1 MNHNAFELNNNENI
15 SNDLNDNKIVVF
27 LGRTG
32 SGKTSLFNLLS
43 NSNQPLG
50 NSVSSKTKEFF
61 YKTFHNV
68 TYIDTIGF
76 RDTEDENEHKLKVV
90 LFLKEIRNGFDIIFY
105 CIRMDVFTSDEANLF
120 SEVYETVLTKKAFN
134 NSCLLITFYTRSDI
148 DEVNTL
154 NSPERQHLLDEF
166 RCNNKYNDI
175 LDYFENRIFFID
187 IRQEENLNDCSFNST
202 KYLQYKALND
212 MISERKQIVYK
223 HLNKFIEYFF
233 PERFDCENMK
243 TMRDIIFKNDLLEEQ
258 LNELRDII
266 IDVVNEK
273 STTNFYDL
281 LRFMPITN
289 MFIDVFEISRREK
302 LQKRINKVLKN

>member
-1 MNHNAFELNNNENI
+1 MNNNKFELNDNKNT
-15 SNDLNDNKIVVF
+15 SNDLNDNKVVVF

-43 NSNQPLG
+43 NSNQLLG
-50 NSVSSKTKEFF
+50 NSVSSKTKKFF
-61 YKTFHNV
+61 YKTFHNI

-120 SEVYETVLTKKAFN
+120 SEVYETVLTKKAYN
-134 NSCLLITFYTRSDI
+134 NSCLLITFYTRPDI

-154 NSPERQHLLDEF
+154 NSSERQRLLDEF

-187 IRQEENLNDCSFNST
+187 IRQEENLDDYSFNST
-202 KYLQYKALND
+202 KYIQYTTLND
-212 MISERKQIVYK
+212 MINERKHIVYK

-266 IDVVNEK
+266 EDVINER
-273 STTNFYDL
+273 STTNVYDL

-289 MFIDVFEISRREK
+289 MFIDIFEISQREK
-302 LQKRINKVLKN
+302 LQKRINKALKN